1 MKRAGLI
8 DKMKAKGEKVNEIEF
23 YLEEIDRKIIRLWN
37 ACRSAAVIADTL
49 DIDIEYV
56 QAVIDE
62 SQNYKEENEQEKRST
77 ESLR

>member
-1 MKRAGLI
+1 MAE
-8 DKMKAKGEKVNEIEF
+8 GEKVNEIEF
-23 YLEEIDRKIIRLWN
+23 YLEEIDHKIIRLWN

-62 SQNYKEENEQEKRST
+62 PQNYKEGRNGKS
-77 ESLR
+77 

>member
-8 DKMKAKGEKVNEIEF
+8 DKMKDKEGIMNEIES
-23 YLEEIDRKIIRLWN
+23 YLEETDHEIIRLWN

-62 SQNYKEENEQEKRST
+62 PQNYKEGK
-77 ESLR
+77 

>member
-1 MKRAGLI
+1 M
-8 DKMKAKGEKVNEIEF
+8 NEIES
-23 YLEEIDRKIIRLWN
+23 YLEKTDQKIIRLWN

-62 SQNYKEENEQEKRST
+62 PQNYKEKNGQERRST
-77 ESLR
+77 ESL

>member
-1 MKRAGLI
+1 M
-8 DKMKAKGEKVNEIEF
+8 NEIEF
-23 YLEEIDRKIIRLWN
+23 YLEKIDRKIIRLWN

>member
-1 MKRAGLI
+1 M
-8 DKMKAKGEKVNEIEF
+8 NEIEF
-23 YLEEIDRKIIRLWN
+23 YLEEIDQKIIRLWN

-62 SQNYKEENEQEKRST
+62 SQNYRRENGQTTSNLKGE
-77 ESLR
+77 

>member
-1 MKRAGLI
+1 M
-8 DKMKAKGEKVNEIEF
+8 NEIEF

-62 SQNYKEENEQEKRST
+62 PQNYKEDNEQEKRST
-77 ESLR
+77 EGLR

>member
-1 MKRAGLI
+1 M
-8 DKMKAKGEKVNEIEF
+8 NEIEF

-62 SQNYKEENEQEKRST
+62 PQNYRRENEPTTSNLKRVAGPGSRA
-77 ESLR
+77 ERA

>member
-8 DKMKAKGEKVNEIEF
+8 DKMKAKGGKMNEIEF
-23 YLEEIDRKIIRLWN
+23 YLEEIDQKIIRLWN

-49 DIDIEYV
+49 DIDVEYV

-62 SQNYKEENEQEKRST
+62 PQNYKEGRNGKS
-77 ESLR
+77 

>member
-1 MKRAGLI
+1 M
-8 DKMKAKGEKVNEIEF
+8 NEIEF

-49 DIDIEYV
+49 DIDVEYV

-62 SQNYKEENEQEKRST
+62 PQNYKEGK
-77 ESLR
+77 

>member
-1 MKRAGLI
+1 MNK
-8 DKMKAKGEKVNEIEF
+8 IES
-23 YLEEIDRKIIRLWN
+23 YLEKTDHEIIRLWN

-62 SQNYKEENEQEKRST
+62 PQNYKEGK
-77 ESLR
+77 

>member
-1 MKRAGLI
+1 M
-8 DKMKAKGEKVNEIEF
+8 NEIES
-23 YLEEIDRKIIRLWN
+23 YLEETDHEIIRLWN

-49 DIDIEYV
+49 DIDVEYV

-62 SQNYKEENEQEKRST
+62 PQNYRRENEQEKRSR

>member
-8 DKMKAKGEKVNEIEF
+8 DKTKVEGEKVNEIEF
-23 YLEEIDRKIIRLWN
+23 YLEKIDRKIIRLWN

-62 SQNYKEENEQEKRST
+62 PQNYKEGK
-77 ESLR
+77 

>member
-1 MKRAGLI
+1 M
-8 DKMKAKGEKVNEIEF
+8 NEIESC
-23 YLEEIDRKIIRLWN
+23 LEKTDQKIIRLWN

-62 SQNYKEENEQEKRST
+62 SQNYKEDNERTNTSV
-77 ESLR
+77 SNP

>member
-1 MKRAGLI
+1 M
-8 DKMKAKGEKVNEIEF
+8 NEIES
-23 YLEEIDRKIIRLWN
+23 YLEEIDQKIIRLWN

-62 SQNYKEENEQEKRST
+62 PQNYRRENEQTSKTSMRD
-77 ESLR
+77 

>member
-1 MKRAGLI
+1 MNK
-8 DKMKAKGEKVNEIEF
+8 IES
-23 YLEEIDRKIIRLWN
+23 YLEETDQEIIRLWN

-62 SQNYKEENEQEKRST
+62 PQNYKEGK
-77 ESLR
+77 

>member
-1 MKRAGLI
+1 M
-8 DKMKAKGEKVNEIEF
+8 NEIES
-23 YLEEIDRKIIRLWN
+23 YLEEIDQKIIRLWN

-62 SQNYKEENEQEKRST
+62 PQNYAQLTRNYRRENERANTSV
-77 ESLR
+77 SNP

>member
-1 MKRAGLI
+1 M
-8 DKMKAKGEKVNEIEF
+8 NEIES
-23 YLEEIDRKIIRLWN
+23 YLKEIDHEIIRLWN

-62 SQNYKEENEQEKRST
+62 PQNYKEDNERTNTSV
-77 ESLR
+77 SNP

>member
-8 DKMKAKGEKVNEIEF
+8 DKMKVKGGIMNKIES
-23 YLEEIDRKIIRLWN
+23 YLEETDHEIIRLWN

-49 DIDIEYV
+49 DIDVEYV

-62 SQNYKEENEQEKRST
+62 P
-77 ESLR
+77 

>member
-1 MKRAGLI
+1 M
-8 DKMKAKGEKVNEIEF
+8 NEIEF

-62 SQNYKEENEQEKRST
+62 SQNYRRENEQEKRST

>member
-1 MKRAGLI
+1 MAE
-8 DKMKAKGEKVNEIEF
+8 GEKVNEIEF

-37 ACRSAAVIADTL
+37 TCRSAAVIADTL

-62 SQNYKEENEQEKRST
+62 PQNYKEGKWTREKKHRKPIIRQW
-77 ESLR
+77 L

>member
-8 DKMKAKGEKVNEIEF
+8 DKTKVKGGKMNEIEF
-23 YLEEIDRKIIRLWN
+23 YLEKIDHEIIRLWN
-37 ACRSAAVIADTL
+37 ACRSAAVTADTL

-62 SQNYKEENEQEKRST
+62 PQNYAQLTRNYEQ
-77 ESLR
+77 L

>member
-1 MKRAGLI
+1 M
-8 DKMKAKGEKVNEIEF
+8 NEIEF
-23 YLEEIDRKIIRLWN
+23 YLEEIDQKIIKLWN

-62 SQNYKEENEQEKRST
+62 PSNYAQLTRNYRRENEPTTSNLKRVAGPGSRA
-77 ESLR
+77 ERA

>member
-1 MKRAGLI
+1 M
-8 DKMKAKGEKVNEIEF
+8 NEIES
-23 YLEEIDRKIIRLWN
+23 YLEKTDQKIIRLWN

-62 SQNYKEENEQEKRST
+62 PSNYAQLTRNYRRENEPTTSNLKRVAGPGSRA
-77 ESLR
+77 ERA